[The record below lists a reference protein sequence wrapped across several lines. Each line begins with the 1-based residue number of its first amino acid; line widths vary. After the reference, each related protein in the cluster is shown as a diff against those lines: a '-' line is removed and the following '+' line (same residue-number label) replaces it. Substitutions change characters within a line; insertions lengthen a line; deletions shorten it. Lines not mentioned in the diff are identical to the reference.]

1 MRLAMRRTARTDVQ
15 DDATL
20 GWLSAVWS
28 GARMECYFQR
38 RSPTFWVVL
47 TLLAALCV
55 WLIGWTGRVPNYVP
69 GSEPL
74 PQSRFI
80 VFFDI
85 VLIPFLGWRT
95 MRRDRQ
101 AGTTDLVWT
110 RPVAV
115 SAHVL
120 GKLLGLLLTLAL
132 FYAGEAVLVYT
143 ITIIQGATGITTAFQ
158 SQTGLQAVEQYA
170 LALATYMSWIAF
182 GAALYLLVD
191 VLLPLP
197 LLAAVAFPVL
207 FLALCIASYIVL
219 PKWFGLYYWG
229 QSRWQNPFTGT
240 DLFWLGMALIV
251 CSILPFAYSRRTRLA
266 VWTRDC
272 ALRSRWLAL
281 LGIGLMGWG
290 LAVGNS
296 VPVNPADSGA
306 VQPPNPK
313 AVLAA
318 LRNAPAPDRP
328 WIRRASG
335 TLHNLTGVSC
345 PTVGICIA
353 VGDAG
358 TILSSG
364 NDGRS
369 WHRQTSGT
377 DDQLVGVSCSS
388 SSSCVAV
395 GYATTG
401 PVNDIVILT
410 TGSGGS
416 SWQIQHLGDYSV
428 QSAVSCAPGGLCLTV
443 GSATILARNTPG
455 APWHNQTPGTTE
467 PLEGISCST
476 SRQCVAVGL
485 PLKEGNG
492 INNTAVLLLNTANG
506 GNSWHSQPAGT
517 TQALS
522 GVSCA
527 KGGRCI
533 AVGAGGTILGS
544 GDGGATWTAQASGT
558 GKDLWAVSCTSSRR
572 CVAIGKG
579 IILLTGNGGVSWHS
593 RSPGIDWA
601 LSGVSCPDAEHCVVV
616 GDNGVVLTTRRSPF

>member
-1 MRLAMRRTARTDVQ
+1 MRLAMRQTAQAGRQGDVL
-15 DDATL
+15 L
-20 GWLSAVWS
+20 GWFSAVWS
-28 GARMECYFQR
+28 EARMECYFQR
-38 RSPTFWVVL
+38 RSPTFWVVV

-55 WLIGWTGRVPNYVP
+55 WLVGWTGRVPNYVP
-69 GSEPL
+69 GSEPF
-74 PQSRFI
+74 PQRRFL

-101 AGTTDLVWT
+101 AGTTALVWT
-110 RPVAV
+110 RPVGVGAQ
-115 SAHVL
+115 VL
-120 GKLLGLLLTLAL
+120 GKLLGLVLTLAL

-143 ITIIQGATGITTAFQ
+143 VTSIQGAMGITTAFQ
-158 SQTGLQAVEQYA
+158 SQTGLQAFQRYV
-170 LALATYMSWIAF
+170 LALPTYMSWIAF
-182 GAALYLLVD
+182 GAALYLLID
-191 VLLPLP
+191 MLLPLP

-207 FLALCIASYIVL
+207 FLGLCIASDIVL
-219 PKWFGLYYWG
+219 PKWFMLYYWAS
-229 QSRWQNPFTGT
+229 SRWQDPFTGT

-251 CSILPFAYSRRTRLA
+251 CSILPFAYSRRTYLA

-272 ALRSRWLAL
+272 TLRSCCMAL

-296 VPVNPADSGA
+296 VPVDPADSGA

-345 PTVGICIA
+345 ASISTCIA

-364 NDGRS
+364 DGGRS
-369 WHRQTSGT
+369 WHRQTPGT

-388 SSSCVAV
+388 SSGCVAI

-401 PVNDIVILT
+401 PANDVVILT
-410 TGSGGS
+410 TGNGGA

-428 QSAVSCAPGGLCLTV
+428 QSAVSCAPDGLCLTV

-476 SRQCVAVGL
+476 SRQCVAVGV

-492 INNTAVLLLNTANG
+492 VNDTAVLLLNTTDG

-517 TQALS
+517 TQSLS

-527 KGGRCI
+527 IGGRCI
-533 AVGAGGTILGS
+533 VVGVGGTILRS
-544 GDGGATWTAQASGT
+544 GNGGATWAAQASGT
-558 GKDLWAVSCTSSRR
+558 GKDLWAVNCTSSRR

-579 IILLTGNGGVSWHS
+579 IILSTVDGGVSWHR

-601 LSGVSCPDAEHCVVV
+601 LSGVSCPNAEYCVVV
-616 GDNGVVLTTRRSPF
+616 GDNGVILTTSKSPF